1 MEFSKYESNF
11 NQNLILPMN
20 TYLLTPSP
28 SDMNMMIPNN
38 SCTNNV
44 YLTLN
49 PLSVEKRCLFDEE
62 EYPSS
67 IQSKM
72 ECFPNNEQTTDTN
85 KEYKNYNT
93 LFDTDKIETI
103 NYEQKKKVGFTNGQ
117 TNENNI
123 IQKTKTENLEM
134 IISEPKDVENVTLQR
149 KNSEK
154 NVTKS
159 FESRKLVRAESVK
172 KPNENQISKENLTL
186 RKSKSDAVMSTKK
199 QNGDT
204 PSVKIQFTKEG
215 IKVISDKE
223 SIV

>member
-134 IISEPKDVENVTLQR
+134 IISEPKDAENATLQR
-149 KNSEK
+149 KNSKK

>member
-1 MEFSKYESNF
+1 MNELFEWYESNF

-49 PLSVEKRCLFDEE
+49 PLSVEKSCLIDEE

-85 KEYKNYNT
+85 KEYKNYNMET
-93 LFDTDKIETI
+93 FCDTDKIETI

-149 KNSEK
+149 KNSKK

-215 IKVISDKE
+215 IKLPK
-223 SIV
+223 